1 MSDYDHQLQP
11 AEQTDLDHQDRN
23 KVQPQT
29 AEPYG
34 DQELAAESLVHFSH
48 HFAGQ
53 PLETRADRD
62 ANEQVR
68 AERRERAKIDPV
80 FRKQQGIKL
89 SDDEIEVHSADIA
102 VPLLFPL
109 PESDDPEDPDVET
122 TEPVFDELSDEQL
135 EHLTAP
141 PEPSEVDPPN
151 VPQEPYPAPDSTKEV

>member
-109 PESDDPEDPDVET
+109 PVG
-122 TEPVFDELSDEQL
+122 EPVFDELTDEDDLSDDEF
-135 EHLTAP
+135 EELTAP
-141 PEPSEVDPPN
+141 DPEVRDHSHDRGDNTQEV
-151 VPQEPYPAPDSTKEV
+151 